1 MKSEKALLTSDF
13 QLLFA
18 GEPISGR
25 QGGGKG
31 ALMGEA
37 ASLVPALLL
46 GQILKSAFTCRSRN
60 QSNTQIPMSHP
71 FIFQITKKKS

>member
-25 QGGGKG
+25 QGGGEG
-31 ALMGEA
+31 
-37 ASLVPALLL
+37 
-46 GQILKSAFTCRSRN
+46 SADGRS
-60 QSNTQIPMSHP
+60 SKPSAC
-71 FIFQITKKKS
+71 FITWPNP